1 MSSPVLH
8 GSIPSLP
15 GKSGNC
21 VALTAYAI
29 AGRRREF
36 GVRLASAPR
45 PVRSSRWCCAT
56 AWLSRRRGVALGV
69 AASLAASRVIRG
81 AVFEVSPTDPIVSA
95 GTIVIVL
102 IAIAAT
108 YFPARGAAR
117 IDAARTLRME

>member
-1 MSSPVLH
+1 
-8 GSIPSLP
+8 
-15 GKSGNC
+15 
-21 VALTAYAI
+21 
-29 AGRRREF
+29 
-36 GVRLASAPR
+36 
-45 PVRSSRWCCAT
+45 
-56 AWLSRRRGVALGV
+56 V